1 MGKLNLS
8 LIATIVPLLIVG
20 IGLIGWVLSL
30 RSDVTTTVG
39 QLEAVQEEIS
49 GIHETI
55 DGNVER
61 LHNVW
66 DARLKEIQSKVEKQQ
81 EYIADLEKSLAVA
94 DDQMQTIMGDHMG
107 FNDVLQELGKSGLLP
122 SGERRSYGGYG
133 N

>member
-8 LIATIVPLLIVG
+8 LIATIVPLLIVC

>member
-1 MGKLNLS
+1 MGKMNLS

-39 QLEAVQEEIS
+39 QLETVQEEIS

-55 DGNVER
+55 DVEVER

-66 DARLKEIQSKVEKQQ
+66 DSRLREMQDKVDTQQ
-81 EYIADLEKSLAVA
+81 EYISDLEKSLAVA